1 MPVGSG
7 CVTQEAYPVLCDNLE
22 KWDGVQVGGFKR
34 EGIHVYLW
42 LIHIVVQQKPT
53 HCEEIILQLK
63 INFKKYIHISNYHV
77 IYFKYLTVLFAHS
90 VSKNTLLASHY
101 S

>member
-7 CVTQEAYPVLCDNLE
+7 CDTGSLPRARDNLE
-22 KWDGVQVGGFKR
+22 KWDGVQVGGLKR

-53 HCEEIILQLK
+53 HCKEIILQLK
-63 INFKKYIHISNYHV
+63 VN
-77 IYFKYLTVLFAHS
+77 
-90 VSKNTLLASHY
+90 
-101 S
+101 